1 MDSWLYRFL
10 AVALVAAGVAL
21 AVPAFAVH
29 HPADGVYVGDLSPGD
44 DGPAP
49 YECGSKDNPC
59 DSLAHGVAHAT
70 AGETL
75 LLANGVLH
83 EAPLTIEKSLTIEG
97 ARGPVK
103 SVLKPAIDV
112 EPGSA
117 WFVVAPGASVEWKMV
132 TFEGSGRQVP
142 EALRFEGSGAVAE
155 STFKK
160 LRASGGNGIAV
171 AVLAGGVTVYKSI
184 FSEVGR
190 TAVLLSGPGPE
201 SSVLGSR
208 LSGSGAGEEYGVVV
222 REGAQASI
230 LNTTIGGYAGGG
242 EGVRSAA
249 VSLRGT
255 PAGSKARILA
265 SDLRRNTV
273 GLDVDAAPGQVD
285 VAAHASAIVGNGTGI
300 FAAGAS
306 VHAADNWWGC
316 SEGPGAPGCDSAAGP
331 VEAPT
336 WLTLA
341 LEASAG
347 SAPVGGTV
355 VLTARLTR
363 NSAGQQ
369 VDVPSLEKVEE
380 LESGRPHEEGVGD
393 TGFADGTAIS
403 FGAEGGYLVSPA
415 MTTAGAATTTLTL
428 VGPPG
433 TASARAS
440 LDAASA
446 AAQVTV
452 ERVLRAGGAS
462 AAPSSPAPAGPT
474 PGNDRLYGTRQG
486 DSIDALAGNDLLVG
500 RGGDDRLN
508 GGRGRDA
515 LYGGAGDDLLLGGLD
530 DDVLNGGP
538 GSDLLKGGD
547 GADALTGGRGHD
559 VLLGGAG
566 DDRLRA
572 ADGEPGDTAGCGP
585 GFDLAVADRGDAIG
599 RTCERTLVRSNTRSP
614 RAGHAETNKHE

>member
-1 MDSWLYRFL
+1 M
-10 AVALVAAGVAL
+10 
-21 AVPAFAVH
+21 
-29 HPADGVYVGDLSPGD
+29 
-44 DGPAP
+44 
-49 YECGSKDNPC
+49 
-59 DSLAHGVAHAT
+59 AHGVAHSGT
-70 AGETL
+70 GETL

-83 EAPLTIEKSLTIEG
+83 EPPLTIEKNLTIEG

-103 SVLKPAIDV
+103 SVLKPAADV

-132 TFEGSGRQVP
+132 TFEGAGRQVP
-142 EALRFEGSGAVAE
+142 EALRFEGSGTVAE

-171 AVLAGGVTVYKSI
+171 AVLAGGVTVYKSE

-208 LSGSGAGEEYGVVV
+208 LNGSGAGEEYGVVV
-222 REGAQASI
+222 RDGAQASI
-230 LNTTIGGYAGGG
+230 LNSTIGEYAGGG

-249 VSLRGT
+249 VSLRGA
-255 PAGSKARILA
+255 PAGTEARILA
-265 SDLRRNTV
+265 GDLRRNTV
-273 GLDVDAAPGQVD
+273 GLDVDGTSGEAD
-285 VAAHASAIVGNGTGI
+285 VAAQASAFVGNGTGI
-300 FAAGAS
+300 SAEGAS
-306 VHAADNWWGC
+306 VLAADNWWGC
-316 SEGPGAPGCDSAAGP
+316 NEGPGAPGCDSVAGS
-331 VEAPT
+331 VETPT

-341 LEASAG
+341 LEASPG
-347 SAPVGGTV
+347 SAPVGGTIA
-355 VLTARLTR
+355 LTARLTR

-369 VDVPSLEKVEE
+369 VDVPSLEVVEE
-380 LESGRPHEEGVGD
+380 LESGRPHEEGVGA

-403 FGAEGGYLVSPA
+403 FAAEGGYLASPV
-415 MTTAGAATTTLTL
+415 TTAAGAATTTLTV

-446 AAQVTV
+446 TAQVTV
-452 ERVLRAGGAS
+452 EREVREGGAT
-462 AAPSSPAPAGPT
+462 AAPAPPAAAGPT
-474 PGNDRLYGTRQG
+474 SGNDRLYGTPER
-486 DSIDALAGNDLLVG
+486 DSIGALAGNDLLVG

-515 LYGGAGDDLLLGGLD
+515 IYGGVGDDLLLGGLD

-538 GSDLLKGGD
+538 GSDVLKGGD
-547 GADALTGGRGHD
+547 GADVLTGGRGRD

-599 RTCERTLVRSNTRSP
+599 RTCERTLVRSNTRSS
-614 RAGHAETNKHE
+614 RAGHAETNQHE

>member
-1 MDSWLYRFL
+1 MDSWLYRFFAL
-10 AVALVAAGVAL
+10 ALVAAGVAL
-21 AVPAFAVH
+21 AVPAFAAH
-29 HPADGVYVGDLSPGD
+29 HPAEGVYVGDLSPGD

-59 DSLAHGVAHAT
+59 DSLAHGAAHAG

-83 EAPLTIEKSLTIEG
+83 ETPLTIEKSLTVEG

-103 SVLKPAIDV
+103 SVLKPAVDV

-132 TFEGSGRQVP
+132 TFEGAGRQVP
-142 EALRFEGSGAVAE
+142 EALRFEGSGTVVE

-160 LRASGGNGIAV
+160 LRASGGGGTAV
-171 AVLAGGVTVYKSI
+171 AVLAGGVTVYKSE

-190 TAVLLSGPGPE
+190 TAVLLSGSGPE

-208 LSGSGAGEEYGVVV
+208 LSGSGAGEEYGVVMQD
-222 REGAQASI
+222 GAQASI
-230 LNTTIGGYAGGG
+230 LNSTIGGYAGGG
-242 EGVRSAA
+242 EGARSAA
-249 VSLRGT
+249 VSLRGA
-255 PAGSKARILA
+255 PAGSRVRILA

-273 GLDVDAAPGQVD
+273 GLDVDGTSGQAD
-285 VAAHASAIVGNGTGI
+285 VTAHASAFAGNGTGVL
-300 FAAGAS
+300 AGGAS

-316 SEGPGAPGCDSAAGP
+316 NEGPGAPGCDSAAGP

-341 LEASAG
+341 LEASPG
-347 SAPVGGTV
+347 SAPVGGTI

-363 NSAGQQ
+363 NSAGEQ
-369 VDVPSLEKVEE
+369 VDVPSLAEVEE
-380 LESGRPHEEGVGD
+380 LESGRPHEEGVGA

-403 FGAEGGYLVSPA
+403 FAAVGGFLASPA
-415 MTTAGAATTTLTL
+415 TTTAGAATTALTL

-440 LDAASA
+440 LDAANA
-446 AAQVTV
+446 TARVTV
-452 ERVLRAGGAS
+452 ERVLREEGAT
-462 AAPSSPAPAGPT
+462 AAPSPSAPAGPT
-474 PGNDRLYGTRQG
+474 SGSDRLYGTPHR

-515 LYGGAGDDLLLGGLD
+515 LYGGGGDDLLLGGLED
-530 DDVLNGGP
+530 DILNGGP

-547 GADALTGGRGHD
+547 GADVLTGGRGRD
-559 VLLGGAG
+559 VLLGGAD

-585 GFDLAVADRGDAIG
+585 GFDLAVADRGDAVD
-599 RTCERTLVRSNTRSP
+599 RTCERALVRSNTRS
-614 RAGHAETNKHE
+614 RAGHAETNTENE